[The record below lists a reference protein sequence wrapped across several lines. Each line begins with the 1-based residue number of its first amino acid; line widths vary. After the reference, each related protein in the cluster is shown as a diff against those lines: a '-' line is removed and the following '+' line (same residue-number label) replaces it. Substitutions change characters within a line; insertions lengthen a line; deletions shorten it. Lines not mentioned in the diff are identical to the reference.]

1 LVIGATAIANYQL
14 PFTLMRYLIDGHN
27 LIAYLPDIHLDDPE
41 DEARLVGRLKN
52 WAGGSRKRQITV
64 YFDKGVVGGKDRGLS
79 GWGVEVIFAPAKSS
93 ADALLMRRMKQVRN
107 PLEYTLVSS
116 DREIIA
122 VAKARRLPYL
132 TSDAFAA
139 LLEEKPAEPPPP
151 PDDERVDPSIA
162 PGEVQEWLEL
172 FGPVKVKKKV
182 VRPLTP
188 PPEPTKPKPPK
199 PPAPPADPAAL
210 KSSSRK
216 LTDDEVD
223 EWLSLFDKKK

>member
-1 LVIGATAIANYQL
+1 
-14 PFTLMRYLIDGHN
+14 MHYLIDGHN
-27 LIAYLPDIHLDDPE
+27 LIAYLPDIHLHDLE

-52 WAGGSRKRQITV
+52 WGGGSRKRKMTV

-79 GWGVEVIFAPAKSS
+79 GWGVEVIFASTKSS
-93 ADALLMRRMKQVRN
+93 ADALLMRQMKQLRN
-107 PLEYTLVSS
+107 PLEYTLVTS

-122 VAKARRLPYL
+122 VARACRVPHL

-151 PDDERVDPSIA
+151 PVDERVDPSIA

-172 FGPVKVKKKV
+172 FGPVKLKKKGT
-182 VRPLTP
+182 RPVKEAETAV
-188 PPEPTKPKPPK
+188 TKLKPAPKP
-199 PPAPPADPAAL
+199 PPADPAEL
-210 KSSSRK
+210 KSTSRK

-223 EWLSLFDKKK
+223 EWLSLFGPENG